1 MKTLDEIRDGFDRV
15 VNNMQDSLVCGES
28 GQAALYNA
36 IDNIKELLSDWDCI
50 TYEDVSK
57 IKGELGL

>member
-1 MKTLDEIRDGFDRV
+1 MKTLDEIRNEFGKV

-36 IDNIKELLSDWDCI
+36 IDDIKELLLDWDCI
-50 TYEDVSK
+50 TYKE
-57 IKGELGL
+57 